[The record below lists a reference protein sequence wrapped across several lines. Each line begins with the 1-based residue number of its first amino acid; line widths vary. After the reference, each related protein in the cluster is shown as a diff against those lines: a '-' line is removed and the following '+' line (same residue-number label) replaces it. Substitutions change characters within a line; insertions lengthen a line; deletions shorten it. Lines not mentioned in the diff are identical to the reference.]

1 MTIYT
6 VTWVQK
12 MRHGSMIEA
21 DSPEEALEIAKTGRY
36 DDVDCEPFGR
46 EFDYK
51 VEEGEHF
58 QGRITRK
65 TS

>member
-1 MTIYT
+1 
-6 VTWVQK
+6 
-12 MRHGSMIEA
+12 MIEA